1 MTDTAKRLIEAILK
15 FKSAFIFPDH
25 GGANVNLEAIIKN
38 FSFVETG
45 YLQDSG
51 SVKCDYGYLITL
63 IDKAIKSRNGSILI
77 DIIKEAGKNV
87 NISPQYLMEQFIE
100 LFSDA
105 GLQLFESEGKLFDVP
120 SKYRTGEGCSSGEEA
135 IEKAVGCL
143 KDIQLG
149 TMTHTTLK
157 RKAKIVYNIF
167 HVYAHLQTEILTKAL
182 GESWVENFKGKDFT
196 AFKEAIDNS
205 TIGARVLAMTNK
217 YTREEPPYIY
227 FQGTAHLTG
236 PCAVHSST
244 DPDEEIELLK
254 TIMLDTSIKGN
265 EAFTKAITFIHRS
278 IFQKE
283 IYTFLTGEFEE
294 NETHWTVD
302 ARRRSDFV
310 HNLVGRYMEQHRK
323 PYPPEAEGKPY
334 IHFGGTIH
342 LNGPQTTHGK
352 SVDEELELLKEIML
366 DTTIRKQD
374 AFVKAL
380 SFIHRSDFQEAIY
393 KFLGTP
399 FDPASHYW
407 RVDGRTRGDYTFDMV
422 DRYME
427 KHRKPNPP
435 LSRYNMQDRD
445 LKPTQS
451 KEETMSTQQEIFKTL
466 SGTRSLKE
474 IIEFLKNAKLEDI
487 AQVQKVCGPDVAAQ
501 SRLMLSMMED
511 YFGKENLCEG
521 LAECVK
527 QASQPGA
534 PKIQISGPDGDMLS
548 QLKEMFGDD
557 CVIVPISQG
566 DNISEVLAN
575 VMKEQQP
582 VPTKAQVIR
591 TEIDKGLDTL
601 VAQWAQHLNVTNP
614 EVIKYL
620 REAAAKKIELDTRE
634 AEPNTTEMRHTRTME
649 FEVLGVDNEVEI
661 RYRGVWN
668 ESTKVIAVSCSH
680 TGSRPGFYQYLFHAQ
695 FTDYSDAVSTFTG
708 IRDNYGVKEV
718 IDIARDFVNAY
729 NGRFVEYQK

>member
-15 FKSAFIFPDH
+15 FKSIFTFPDH
-25 GGANVNLEAIIKN
+25 GGENVNLEAIIKN
-38 FSFVETG
+38 FGFVETG
-45 YLQDSG
+45 YLQNSG
-51 SVKCDYGYLITL
+51 SLKCDYGYLITL
-63 IDKAIKSRNGSILI
+63 IDNAIKSRNGSILI

-87 NISPQYLMEQFIE
+87 NISPQYLMEQFDE

-149 TMTHTTLK
+149 TMTYGTLK

-167 HVYAHLQTEILTKAL
+167 HVYAHLQTEILTKAFTPL
-182 GESWVENFKGKDFT
+182 WVNNFRGKDFST
-196 AFKEAIDNS
+196 FKEAIDNA
-205 TIGARVLAMTNK
+205 IDGIRILAAETK
-217 YTREEPPYIY
+217 YAREESPYIY

-302 ARRRSDFV
+302 ARQRSDFV

-323 PYPPEAEGKPY
+323 PYPPEVEPKPL
-334 IHFGGTIH
+334 T
-342 LNGPQTTHGK
+342 
-352 SVDEELELLKEIML
+352 
-366 DTTIRKQD
+366 
-374 AFVKAL
+374 
-380 SFIHRSDFQEAIY
+380 
-393 KFLGTP
+393 
-399 FDPASHYW
+399 
-407 RVDGRTRGDYTFDMV
+407 
-422 DRYME
+422 
-427 KHRKPNPP
+427 
-435 LSRYNMQDRD
+435 SRYNMQDRD

-451 KEETMSTQQEIFKTL
+451 KEETMSTQQEIFKIL
-466 SGTRSLKE
+466 SGTSSLKE
-474 IIEFLKNAKLEDI
+474 IIEFLKNAKSEDI
-487 AQVQKVCGPDVAAQ
+487 TQVQKVCGDDVSIQ
-501 SRLMLSMMED
+501 SGLIHSMMEH
-511 YFGKENLCEG
+511 YFGKGDFAEG
-521 LAECVK
+521 LVERLK
-527 QASQPGA
+527 QASQPGT

-582 VPTKAQVIR
+582 QVKTEVKSDEVEARRAKWGKALGVTDPEILDLL
-591 TEIDKGLDTL
+591 TE
-601 VAQWAQHLNVTNP
+601 A
-614 EVIKYL
+614 VIKDIN
-620 REAAAKKIELDTRE
+620 K
-634 AEPNTTEMRHTRTME
+634 
-649 FEVLGVDNEVEI
+649 
-661 RYRGVWN
+661 
-668 ESTKVIAVSCSH
+668 ESTKVIKTPIKHSRHMSFNVLNSNREPEVRYTGVWDESVSQLVVCFQTLDH
-680 TGSRPGFYQYLFHAQ
+680 KHPKHA
-695 FTDYSDAVSTFTG
+695 FTAKFQSFSDAATAFTE
-708 IRDNYGVKEV
+708 ISKGVGVMPVMDV
-718 IDIARDFVNAY
+718 IEFAVGAL
-729 NGRFVEYQK
+729 NGEILSR

>member
-15 FKSAFIFPDH
+15 FKSIFAFPDH

-38 FSFVETG
+38 FGFVETG
-45 YLQDSG
+45 YLQNSG

-87 NISPQYLMEQFIE
+87 NISPQYLLEQFTE

-149 TMTHTTLK
+149 TMTYGTLK
-157 RKAKIVYNIF
+157 RKAKIVYNIL

-182 GESWVENFKGKDFT
+182 GPLWVNNCRGKDFS
-196 AFKEAIDNS
+196 AFKEAIDNA
-205 TIGARVLAMTNK
+205 IDGIKILAAETK
-217 YTREEPPYIY
+217 YTREESPYIY
-227 FQGTAHLTG
+227 FQGREHLCG
-236 PCAVHSST
+236 PTAVHST
-244 DPDEEIELLK
+244 DDPDEEIGILK
-254 TIMLDTSIKGN
+254 NIMLSDKLSDKET
-265 EAFTKAITFIHRS
+265 FTKAISFIHRS
-278 IFQKE
+278 IFQEE
-283 IYTFLTGEFEE
+283 IYHFLTSLYEV
-294 NETHWTVD
+294 NETYWTAD
-302 ARRRSDFV
+302 NRQRADFV
-310 HNLVGRYMEQHRK
+310 YNLVGRYMEGNRK
-323 PYPPEAEGKPY
+323 PRPSEAE
-334 IHFGGTIH
+334 
-342 LNGPQTTHGK
+342 
-352 SVDEELELLKEIML
+352 
-366 DTTIRKQD
+366 
-374 AFVKAL
+374 
-380 SFIHRSDFQEAIY
+380 
-393 KFLGTP
+393 
-399 FDPASHYW
+399 AS
-407 RVDGRTRGDYTFDMV
+407 
-422 DRYME
+422 
-427 KHRKPNPP
+427 P
-435 LSRYNMQDRD
+435 LASRYNMQDRD

-466 SGTRSLKE
+466 SGARSLKE
-474 IIEFLKNAKLEDI
+474 IIEFLKNAKPEDI
-487 AQVQKVCGPDVAAQ
+487 AQVQKVCGPDVATQ

-511 YFGKENLCEG
+511 YFGKDNFYEG

-527 QASQPGA
+527 QATQPGA
-534 PKIQISGPDGDMLS
+534 PKIQISGPDGDMLA

-566 DNISEVLAN
+566 DNISEVLTN
-575 VMKEQQP
+575 VLKEQQP
-582 VPTKAQVIR
+582 VPTKAQVIQ

-634 AEPNTTEMRHTRTME
+634 AKPNTTEMRHTRTME

-661 RYRGVWN
+661 RYRGIWN
-668 ESTKVIAVSCSH
+668 ESTNVLAVSCSH
-680 TGSRPGFYQYLFHAQ
+680 TGSRPGFYQYLFHVK

-718 IDIARDFVNAY
+718 LDIAHDFVNAY